1 MIQETMPYTIALVGI
16 GNSLAGDDAAGIT
29 ALEQLK
35 LALCNNTSL
44 VFLTLAGD
52 LYEISDHLH
61 QAHHFLFIDAVTG
74 DEPGHI
80 LRSCRIPRA
89 YAPSFH
95 QTDIGA
101 VMASLEQLEYIQ
113 PFPTWELWGI
123 TIDPPYEIRTEL
135 SLPVVR
141 AVTDLVEKVTQYV
154 LESLPEAPEPS

>member
-1 MIQETMPYTIALVGI
+1 MIQETSPQNIALVGI

-61 QAHHFLFIDAVTG
+61 RAHHFIFIDAVAG

-80 LRSCRIPRA
+80 LRSCWIPRA

-101 VMASLEQLEYIQ
+101 VMVSLERLECIQ

-123 TIDPPYEIRTEL
+123 TIDPPHEIRTEL
-135 SLPVVR
+135 SPPVVQ
-141 AVTDLVEKVTQYV
+141 AVADLVEKLTQHVTA
-154 LESLPEAPEPS
+154 SLPGFKGT